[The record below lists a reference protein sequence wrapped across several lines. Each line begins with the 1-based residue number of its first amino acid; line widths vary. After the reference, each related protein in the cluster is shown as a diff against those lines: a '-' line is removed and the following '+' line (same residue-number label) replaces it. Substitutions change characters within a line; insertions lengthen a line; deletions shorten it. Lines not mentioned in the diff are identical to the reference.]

1 MNLFYL
7 LLFMR
12 DWFVSI
18 SSEHVLL
25 TSSPSTLGFNLRST
39 LKYTHCVP
47 SLPKPGFLQPLLL
60 ASEGS
65 PVCYICEYSTQVLTF
80 FFLSF
85 VFLGL
90 HPWHIEVPR
99 LGVQSEL
106 SRWPTPQPQQ
116 RGIQAAFSTYT
127 TAHGNKGSLTH

>member
-80 FFLSF
+80 FFF
-85 VFLGL
+85 VFCLFRAAPVAYRGSQVRGLIGAVAAGLYRSHSNARSKLHLGSA
-90 HPWHIEVPR
+90 P
-99 LGVQSEL
+99 
-106 SRWPTPQPQQ
+106 
-116 RGIQAAFSTYT
+116 
-127 TAHGNKGSLTH
+127 